1 MKVCIFGAGAIGGF
15 MGAEMAHAGADV
27 TLIARGPHLAA
38 IQDQGL
44 GLERD
49 GEVRRIQVQAFEDP
63 AQAGPQDYVVI
74 TLKAHS
80 VPGVVDAMQP
90 LLGPDT
96 TVVSGVNG
104 VPWWYF
110 YGLEGEYEDRRLES
124 VDPGDGQWQKFGPE
138 RMLGCVVYPAAEVIE
153 PGLVRHVEGDRF
165 SLGEPDGSKSGRAKD
180 FATILIEAGLRA
192 PLRPRIRDE
201 IWVKLWGNLS
211 FNPVSALTGAT
222 MEEMGTDPEL
232 RALIRE
238 MMVEAQ
244 KIGEALGVKFAVDVD
259 RRLEGGA
266 AVGGHKTSML
276 QDLERGR
283 PMEIDALLGS
293 VVEMGALTE
302 IPCPTLTHVLALVR
316 ARARLAGCY
325 G

>member
-138 RMLGCVVYPAAEVIE
+138 RMLGCVVYPAAEVI
-153 PGLVRHVEGDRF
+153 
-165 SLGEPDGSKSGRAKD
+165 
-180 FATILIEAGLRA
+180 
-192 PLRPRIRDE
+192 
-201 IWVKLWGNLS
+201 
-211 FNPVSALTGAT
+211 
-222 MEEMGTDPEL
+222 
-232 RALIRE
+232 
-238 MMVEAQ
+238 
-244 KIGEALGVKFAVDVD
+244 
-259 RRLEGGA
+259 
-266 AVGGHKTSML
+266 
-276 QDLERGR
+276 
-283 PMEIDALLGS
+283 
-293 VVEMGALTE
+293 
-302 IPCPTLTHVLALVR
+302 
-316 ARARLAGCY
+316 
-325 G
+325 